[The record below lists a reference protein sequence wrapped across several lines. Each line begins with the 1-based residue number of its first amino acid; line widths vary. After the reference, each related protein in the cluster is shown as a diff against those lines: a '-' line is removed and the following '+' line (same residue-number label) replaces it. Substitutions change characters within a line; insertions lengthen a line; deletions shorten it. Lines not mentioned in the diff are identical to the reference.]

1 MRFFHSSLYVVEF
14 RVVGLEGVKKN
25 LPSDL
30 LVSKL
35 DGAWNDV
42 GFRHTAFWLT
52 NGRMEI
58 DGTLWCDAAE

>member
-1 MRFFHSSLYVVEF
+1 MVEL

-35 DGAWNDV
+35 DGPWNDV
-42 GFRHTAFWLT
+42 GFCHTAFWLT

-58 DGTLWCDAAE
+58 DGTLGPDAVE

>member
-1 MRFFHSSLYVVEF
+1 MVEF

>member
-1 MRFFHSSLYVVEF
+1 MRFVHSSLYVVEL

-35 DGAWNDV
+35 DGPWNDV
-42 GFRHTAFWLT
+42 GFCQTAFWLT

-58 DGTLWCDAAE
+58 DGTLGPDAAE